1 MSGTAKPPA
10 FPNRSFTSQLNMSEM
25 ALHEHIDTQANKNIS
40 SLLELSYSD
49 NTIITLEV
57 ADSPIT
63 LNSAVN

>member
-1 MSGTAKPPA
+1 MIGTAKHPA

-25 ALHEHIDTQANKNIS
+25 TLHEHIDAQANKNFS

>member
-1 MSGTAKPPA
+1 
-10 FPNRSFTSQLNMSEM
+10 MSEM
-25 ALHEHIDTQANKNIS
+25 TLHEHIDAQANKNFS